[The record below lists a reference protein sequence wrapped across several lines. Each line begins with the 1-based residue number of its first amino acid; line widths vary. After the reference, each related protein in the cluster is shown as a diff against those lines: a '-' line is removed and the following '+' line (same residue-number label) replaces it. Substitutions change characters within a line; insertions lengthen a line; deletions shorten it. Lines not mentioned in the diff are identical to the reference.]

1 MKLRTHGRRAVLTV
15 HDPWNQSGRIEGL
28 EEKVDDLLQR
38 GFTGLVLQCEG
49 VTQIDSRG
57 LGQLVQVNAAI
68 MRRGGHLQI
77 VGLTRPLNDL
87 LSVVR
92 LTGWIPGR
100 RLALNPVRAPV
111 RSAARCRSPSVR
123 RDAKDT
129 HLDDGVGRL
138 AHAPRGRTTKD
149 IDILVDAM
157 PETWCACV
165 PCSRSSTTGGQR
177 CRRRRRGALCGRPG
191 GRRNRRGSHVD
202 TLRPSD
208 AADCQFLRAL
218 VDEASKV
225 QG

>member
-1 MKLRTHGRRAVLTV
+1 MPPASLAAVWQASIRGVPEACCMTLRPGTRFGPYDVAAEIGAGRARLCSKRRSRSGSAATARATVNMKLRTHGRRAVLTV

-92 LTGWIPGR
+92 LTGG
-100 RLALNPVRAPV
+100 
-111 RSAARCRSPSVR
+111 SP
-123 RDAKDT
+123 
-129 HLDDGVGRL
+129 DGDL
-138 AHAPRGRTTKD
+138 P
-149 IDILVDAM
+149 
-157 PETWCACV
+157 
-165 PCSRSSTTGGQR
+165 
-177 CRRRRRGALCGRPG
+177 
-191 GRRNRRGSHVD
+191 
-202 TLRPSD
+202 
-208 AADCQFLRAL
+208 
-218 VDEASKV
+218 
-225 QG
+225 